1 MLETEICGFVL
12 AIWKIEDIMVNWCLL
27 MYSNMYSIGIK
38 IPTQN
43 EGHLQL
49 FDDIVRKYVKVVTVT
64 DSMFSTWKNLD

>member
-1 MLETEICGFVL
+1 
-12 AIWKIEDIMVNWCLL
+12 

-64 DSMFSTWKNLD
+64 DSMFST